1 METHNVDRRVRR
13 TKKLLLQG
21 LTKLMSEKKINKI
34 TVKELTQLVDV
45 NRATFYIYYKDIFD
59 MLEKVETE
67 MFEYFSEALEKY
79 MPTGSN
85 IENALSLINYV
96 FKYIEEYSE
105 LCKILLGPDGDYAFV
120 EKLKKA
126 IGDYFPVMERLGDN
140 ARGRYFM
147 PFVISGCVGAIQ
159 QWLEDDMK
167 TSSKDMANFVFEMS
181 VAVNNGNLYDYSLN
195 KKAIKDN

>member
-1 METHNVDRRVRR
+1 MEKQNVDRRVRR

-59 MLEKVETE
+59 MVEKVETE

-79 MPTGSN
+79 MPEGSN
-85 IENALSLINYV
+85 IENVISFINYV

-105 LCKILLGPDGDYAFV
+105 LCKILLGPNGDYAFV

-126 IGDYFPVMERLGDN
+126 IGDYFPVMERYGDT

-147 PFVISGCVGAIQ
+147 PFVISGCIGAIQ
-159 QWLEDDMK
+159 QWLGDDMK
-167 TSSKDMANFVFEMS
+167 TPSKDMAAFVFEMNFAIS
-181 VAVNNGNLYDYSLN
+181 GGNLYNPKLN
-195 KKAIKDN
+195 K